1 MIKFY
6 KLFSNNKLLL
16 KILRLGLLYICIF
29 FLWDFELLSV
39 AWFRKYEEY
48 TIRGLQVAV
57 DLSIKSWS

>member
-16 KILRLGLLYICIF
+16 KILRLGFLYICIF